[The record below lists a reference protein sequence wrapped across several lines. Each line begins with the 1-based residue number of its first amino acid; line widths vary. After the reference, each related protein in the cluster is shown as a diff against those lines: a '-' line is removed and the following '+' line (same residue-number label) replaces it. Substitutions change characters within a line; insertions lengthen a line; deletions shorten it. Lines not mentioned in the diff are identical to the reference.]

1 VVNGSYEKVTKKSI
15 MKKWILFLL
24 LLFALVGA
32 GCADRA
38 IQEEEPEKEWELG
51 DSIGFCYP
59 DFYEM
64 HSIPLTEGIDI
75 PEWVA
80 VKIREYETW
89 TGTSLSGEVLH
100 PRTYRLMVYRI
111 EWKNHIFYFMYHFYS
126 SSRMTNIYDENG
138 ERVKWKGTGTLYDK
152 DSFCADSKNWIL
164 IHDFGEWEP

>member
-1 VVNGSYEKVTKKSI
+1 
-15 MKKWILFLL
+15 MKKMILFLL

-32 GCADRA
+32 GCADRT
-38 IQEEEPEKEWELG
+38 IQEEEPEIEWELG
-51 DSIGFCYP
+51 DSIATCFP
-59 DFYEM
+59 DFHEVR
-64 HSIPLTEGIDI
+64 SIPLTEGIDI

-89 TGTSLSGEVLH
+89 TSASSSGGVLPPH
-100 PRTYRLMVYRI
+100 MYRLKVYRI

-138 ERVKWKGTGTLYDK
+138 ERIKWKETGRLYDK

-164 IHDFGEWEP
+164 IHDFGELEW